1 MWRAGAMA
9 VGLAVVACGPPPV
22 FTCQTDTSCGEQ
34 GQCEPIGYCS
44 FPDADCASGRRYGAL
59 ASAELANACVG
70 EQEGTGEGST
80 MAMATTQAS
89 SAEDGSTMMPATT
102 SGVATMSGSSSS
114 SSTSTSDASSEAE
127 SSASSGGTLHDGLIL
142 YMPLDDDFATED
154 GAFDAS
160 GNDLHA
166 QCELCPASVPG
177 RVGQA
182 AGFEMDAV
190 LVVNDD
196 PLLRPADAFT
206 LSLWAL
212 DADPDSALTQ
222 FLAGK
227 VLTGTTNTFQVSTR
241 AAAVVGEPDEV
252 VWRLTADLSTSFV
265 VAGDNPFEPDAWH
278 HFVGVWDGA
287 VTRTYL
293 DGTQVGEAEA
303 TLVGYDVGPFLVGAD
318 NNDGGFLYW
327 YRGAI
332 DEVRFYDRALTDDEI
347 GQLAS
352 Q

>member
-1 MWRAGAMA
+1 MA

-22 FTCQTDTSCGEQ
+22 FTCQTDASCGEE
-34 GQCEPIGYCS
+34 GRCEPIGYCS

-59 ASAELANACVG
+59 ASGKLANECVG
-70 EQEGTGEGST
+70 EDVGTGEGST
-80 MAMATTQAS
+80 MPMETTLVS
-89 SAEDGSTMMPATT
+89 ISEGGSTTVPATT
-102 SGVATMSGSSSS
+102 SGVAATSDASTSSSS
-114 SSTSTSDASSEAE
+114 SSSEASSTAE
-127 SSASSGGTLHDGLIL
+127 SSASSGGTLAEGLIL
-142 YMPLDDDFATED
+142 YMPLDDDFAVD
-154 GAFDAS
+154 GGAFDAS

-166 QCELCPASVPG
+166 QCELCPTSVPG

-196 PLLRPADAFT
+196 PLLRPTDAFS

-212 DADPDSALTQ
+212 DADPDSTLTQ

-241 AAAVVGEPDEV
+241 AGAVGEPDEV
-252 VWRLTADLSTSFV
+252 VWRLTVDMSTSFLL
-265 VAGDNPFEPDAWH
+265 VADNPFDPDAWH

-293 DGTQVGEAEA
+293 DGMLLGETEA
-303 TLVGYDVGPFLVGAD
+303 NLVGYDAGPFLVGAD

-332 DEVRFYDRALTDDEI
+332 DELRFYDRALTEDEI
-347 GQLAS
+347 AELAS
-352 Q
+352 R